1 MTDNCFFCR
10 GTLEEKNVK
19 FDFRWGESLVLFE
32 NVPALT
38 CQQCGE
44 KYFSGETSKRMKEL
58 AKTAIR
64 KEVKVREICVPVMD
78 Y

>member
-1 MTDNCFFCR
+1 
-10 GTLEEKNVK
+10 LEEKIIN

-32 NVPALT
+32 NVPSLV

-44 KYFSGETSKRMKEL
+44 KYFSGETSKRMKDM
-58 AKTAIR
+58 AKKAAK
-64 KEVKVREICVPVMD
+64 KEIKAREICVPVLS